1 MEQDFRLVEQD
12 FSVFKEYI
20 SILKRYIYPMLAI
33 LAVGLIL
40 SNLIAI
46 KMPHMYKSTATI
58 LIDQTAMPDDIVK
71 SMVTN
76 YAEKRIQIINKKIMS
91 SENLTMMINKFNLYQ
106 EEKEKSSLHSILNKM
121 RENTHMEMVGGKT
134 IIDPRT
140 GKPVNPTVGFELS
153 FDSKSPEIAQK
164 IASEFVTLYMDYNLK
179 YRSKRVEGATH
190 FLEQETNKLRDEI
203 SNLEKKLAEFKE
215 KNAGN
220 LPGLNKIN
228 LTRINNIEEQ
238 LEKTNEKIR
247 SLTENEFYL
256 KNKLIQLDPNIAT
269 YTVTG
274 ERVYGA
280 DDRLIALKAKYVAL
294 SSKYSKGHPDLVKM
308 RREIASL
315 QKETG
320 KSPNKYEYQIKLN
333 DKETKL
339 ALLMD
344 RYSPSH
350 PDVKKLK
357 LEIANLKKSLDQ
369 PDIVKIFPKQIQPN
383 NPAYIQMQTQLMATQ
398 SELKSAQVS
407 RRNLQEKLLRYEQSF
422 AKTPQIERE
431 YKVLIRDY
439 ENAMSKYGEV
449 KAKQREANMASSMEK
464 ATKGNEF
471 LLLEPPL
478 IPEKPFKPNRKAIVF
493 LGGLASIVIAIGFIM
508 VKEMLSPS
516 IYTPGRLA
524 LVTGTQPLAVIPY
537 IGLKETGERQQKIIK
552 IISFIIGVLLV
563 TTILWG
569 FLLKNDSEDTN
580 DKLIKESLK
589 TKDFLI
595 LK

>member
-1 MEQDFRLVEQD
+1 MEQDFRLVEQE
-12 FSVFKEYI
+12 FNVFKEYI

-33 LAVGLIL
+33 VAIGLVL

-46 KMPHMYKSTATI
+46 KMPHMYKSTGII
-58 LIDQTAMPDDIVK
+58 LIDETAMPEEIVK

-76 YAEKRIQIINKKIMS
+76 YAEKRIQIINKKIMT
-91 SENLTMMINKFNLYQ
+91 SENLSAMINKFNLYQ
-106 EEKEKSSLHSILNKM
+106 EDREKSSIHSIIKKM
-121 RENTHMEMVGGKT
+121 KENTHMEMIGGEI

-140 GKPVNPTVGFELS
+140 GKPVKPTVGFELS
-153 FDSKSPEIAQK
+153 FDSKSPEVAQQIAN
-164 IASEFVTLYMDYNLK
+164 EFVILYLKNNLQ
-179 YRSKRVEGATH
+179 YRAQLVEGATS
-190 FLEQETNKLRDEI
+190 FLDQETKKLRSEI
-203 SNLEKKLAEFKE
+203 SELETKLAEFKE

-220 LPGLNKIN
+220 LPGLNKLN
-228 LTRINNIEEQ
+228 LSRIDRIEDQ
-238 LEKTNEKIR
+238 LRDINEKIR

-256 KNKLIQLDPNIAT
+256 RNNLVQLDPIIAT
-269 YTVTG
+269 FTTTG

-294 SSKYSKGHPDLVKM
+294 SSKYSKEHPDLVKM
-308 RREIASL
+308 RREIVSL

-320 KSPNKYEYQIKLN
+320 GSSNKYEYQIKLN
-333 DKETKL
+333 DKQTKL

-357 LEIANLKKSLDQ
+357 LEITNLKKSLDQ
-369 PDIVKIFPKQIQPN
+369 FAIVKTSPKKIQPN

-407 RRNLQEKLLRYEQSF
+407 RKNLESKLLHYEQNFS
-422 AKTPQIERE
+422 KSPQVERE
-431 YKVLIRDY
+431 FKVLIRDY

-493 LGGLASIVIAIGFIM
+493 LGGLASIAMAIGFVM
-508 VKEMLSPS
+508 VKEMLSPL
-516 IYTPGRLA
+516 IYTPGRLT
-524 LVTGTQPLAVIPY
+524 LVTGREPLAVIPY
-537 IGLKETGERQQKIIK
+537 IGSKEEGLKQQRIVKA
-552 IISFIIGVLLV
+552 ISFIIGVLVV
-563 TTILWG
+563 TSILWYV
-569 FLLKNDSEDTN
+569 FFKNNLS
-580 DKLIKESLK
+580 
-589 TKDFLI
+589 
-595 LK
+595 